1 MTKVGTQ
8 HFSIPKFCQVNIEF
22 KGAAERSEVKLIQLT
37 STELESC
44 SSLIQI
50 ISNAYYSATAKGN
63 VRFNLLLTYVLLGNY
78 TSIPLC
84 PLIDN

>member
-37 STELESC
+37 STELD